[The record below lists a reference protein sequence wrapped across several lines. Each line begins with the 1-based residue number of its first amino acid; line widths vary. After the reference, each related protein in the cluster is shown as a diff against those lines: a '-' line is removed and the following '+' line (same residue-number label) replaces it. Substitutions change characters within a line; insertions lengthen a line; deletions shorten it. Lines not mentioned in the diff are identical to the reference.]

1 MPPCPEFCNVFGLGS
16 DHDHTQPATVVLVHG
31 AFADGSSWGP
41 VISRL
46 QSMGIPARAVVN
58 PLRGL
63 TADGDYVASVVNQ
76 IDGPVVL
83 VGHSYGGPVITH
95 AATKT
100 PNTKALV
107 FVASFGMEKGVT
119 TLGSVENFPEVPLG
133 SALEPHPYP
142 TADGTGTE
150 FTIRVDRF
158 AEVFA
163 ADLPAEQ
170 VAVLAASQRPAADVA
185 FGEPLSVEPAWR
197 DLPCWFAIATADN
210 AIHPQSQYFAAEK
223 MTARTVVIEGGSH
236 AIALSHPDEVANLIV
251 DAVRDVTRE

>member
-1 MPPCPEFCNVFGLGS
+1 MTTPSPV
-16 DHDHTQPATVVLVHG
+16 TVVLVHG

-46 QSMGIPARAVVN
+46 QSMDIPARAVVN

-63 TADGDYVASVVNQ
+63 TADGEYVASVVNQ

-83 VGHSYGGPVITH
+83 VGHSYGGPVITY
-95 AATKT
+95 AATKA

-107 FVASFGMEKGVT
+107 FVASFGVEKGVT
-119 TLGSVENFPEVPLG
+119 TLGSVEDFPEVPLG
-133 SALEPHPYP
+133 SALEPHSYP

-150 FTIRVDRF
+150 FTIAVDRF

-163 ADLPAEQ
+163 ADLPAE
-170 VAVLAASQRPAADVA
+170 
-185 FGEPLSVEPAWR
+185 PLSVEPAWR
-197 DLPCWFAIATADN
+197 DVPCWFAIATADN
-210 AIHPQSQYFAAEK
+210 AIHPQSQHFAAEK

-251 DAVRDVTRE
+251 DAVKDVGRE

>member
-1 MPPCPEFCNVFGLGS
+1 VTTPA
-16 DHDHTQPATVVLVHG
+16 PATVVLVHG

-46 QSMGIPARAVVN
+46 QSIDIPVVAVPN

-63 TADGDYVASVVNQ
+63 TADGEYVASAVNQ
-76 IDGPVVL
+76 IEGPVVL
-83 VGHSYGGPVITH
+83 VGHSYGGPVITY

-100 PNTKALV
+100 PNARALV
-107 FVASFGMEKGVT
+107 FVASFGVEKGVT
-119 TLGSVENFPEVPLG
+119 TLGSVEGFPEVPLG
-133 SALEPHPYP
+133 SALAPHPYP

-150 FTIRVDRF
+150 FTIQVDKF
-158 AEVFA
+158 ADVFA

-170 VAVLAASQRPAADVA
+170 VAVLAASQRPAADIA

-197 DLPCWFAIATADN
+197 NLPCWFAIATADH
-210 AIHPQSQYFAAEK
+210 AIHPESQHFAAEK

-251 DAVRDVTRE
+251 DAVKDVGRQ